1 MKPGHYQIFSPS
13 RDGAFKFLA
22 FLCFAIA
29 CGFMAG
35 SLRQMAEA
43 SRQSRTTVAAVSQIA
58 LGYRLTTPR
67 ALSINVISLD

>member
-1 MKPGHYQIFSPS
+1 MQPRNYHIFSPS

-35 SLRQMAEA
+35 SIRQLAQT
-43 SRQSRTTVAAVSQIA
+43 SRQSQTTVAAITQSA
-58 LGYRLTTPR
+58 AGYQLTAPTS
-67 ALSINVISLD
+67 LSINVITLD